1 MNGKGDKRRPQNVD
15 QKTFESNWDRIFSR
29 KQQQQPAQPNLD
41 EKKRQAQDRRN
52 G

>member
-1 MNGKGDKRRPQNVD
+1 MSGKGSKPRPYSVD
-15 QKTFESNWDRIFSR
+15 RKTFDNNWDRIFGS